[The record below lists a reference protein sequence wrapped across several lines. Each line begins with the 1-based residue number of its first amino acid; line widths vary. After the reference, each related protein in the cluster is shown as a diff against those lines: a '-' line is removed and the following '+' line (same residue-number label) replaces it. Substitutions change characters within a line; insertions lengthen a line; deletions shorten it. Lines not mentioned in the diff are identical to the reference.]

1 MSIIRSTCCEC
12 ITTKYT
18 YTGKIYTTTECSFYY
33 FMIVDVRS
41 NREICIVTI
50 ITLIINEFLIVTE
63 ILAIIVLL
71 LIKYQYIHKYRS
83 RTRPTD
89 SCSITKRQLFFE
101 IDWLNKNNKQIR
113 YSNMKILR
121 RTYVCCFRPSDEHYG
136 NVTLDKS
143 KPRHLERV

>member
-1 MSIIRSTCCEC
+1 
-12 ITTKYT
+12 
-18 YTGKIYTTTECSFYY
+18 
-33 FMIVDVRS
+33 MIVDVRS

-89 SCSITKRQLFFE
+89 SYSITKRQLFFE
-101 IDWLNKNNKQIR
+101 TNYSID
-113 YSNMKILR
+113 
-121 RTYVCCFRPSDEHYG
+121 
-136 NVTLDKS
+136 
-143 KPRHLERV
+143 